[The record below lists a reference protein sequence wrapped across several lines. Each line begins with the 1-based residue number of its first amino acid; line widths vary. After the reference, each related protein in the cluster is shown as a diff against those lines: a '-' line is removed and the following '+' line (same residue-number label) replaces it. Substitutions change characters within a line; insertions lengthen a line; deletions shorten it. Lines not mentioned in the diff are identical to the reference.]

1 MKRAR
6 AQIDRRTFATMVAGS
21 LAAAAGT
28 SWGQARGS
36 QGKTVFYAAVG
47 PELTLFDVDVT
58 GGTLNRHS
66 SITLPANVHYA
77 WPHPSKRYFYI
88 ASSNGGPGASGIVG
102 DRHYVSVLRVDPASG
117 ALSLHG
123 EVRML
128 PSRPIHVSVDNA
140 GEYALTAHNNPSTV
154 LVHRINRDGT
164 LGEIVKQPTTLDTG
178 IFAHQIRT
186 TPSNRTAVLVT
197 RGNNATG
204 GKPEDPGALKV
215 FGFKDGVLTNMASIA
230 PGTGLGF
237 GPRHLDFHP
246 TRPFVF
252 VSVERQNQIHVYR
265 LEPDGGVSRDPLF
278 VKATL
283 AGAPGQQLPSGDGAG
298 TIHLHPNGRFAYIP
312 NRAASTIQFQG
323 KNVFAGGENNI
334 AVFELNEATGEPILR
349 QNIDGHG
356 IQLRTF
362 SIDPT
367 GRLLVAASIMPLLI
381 REGDRVST
389 LAAGLSVYRIGGD
402 GRLTFVRKYDVDTS
416 KGTQF
421 WSGMVTL
428 A

>member
-1 MKRAR
+1 MKCWNAR
-6 AQIDRRTFATMVAGS
+6 IDRRTFGAMVAGS
-21 LAAAAGT
+21 FAAAGT
-28 SWGQARGS
+28 SRGQAQGA
-36 QGKTVFYAAVG
+36 QGKTVFYASVG
-47 PELTLFDVDVT
+47 PELTVYDVDVEAA
-58 GGTLNRHS
+58 TLTRRGS
-66 SITLPANVHYA
+66 VTLPANIHYA
-77 WPHPSKRYFYI
+77 WPHPSRRYFYV
-88 ASSNGGPGASGIVG
+88 ASSNGGTGTSGIAG
-102 DRHYVSVLRVDPASG
+102 ERHYANAFRVDPESG
-117 ALSLHG
+117 ALTPHG

-128 PSRPIHVSVDNA
+128 PSRPIHISVDNA
-140 GEYALTAHNNPSTV
+140 GEYALSAHNNPSNV
-154 LVHRINRDGT
+154 VVHRINRDGT
-164 LGEIVKQPTTLDTG
+164 LGGMVSQPAGLNTG

-186 TPSNRTAVLVT
+186 TPSNRTAILVT
-197 RGNNATG
+197 RGNNASG

-252 VSVERQNQIHVYR
+252 VSVERQNQIQVYR
-265 LEPDGGVSRDPLF
+265 LERDGGLSRGPLF
-278 VKATL
+278 VKTTL
-283 AGAPGQQLPSGDGAG
+283 AGARDQQPAAGEGAG

-312 NRAASTIQFQG
+312 NRAASTVQFQG
-323 KNVFAGGENNI
+323 KDVFAGGENNI
-334 AVFELNEATGEPILR
+334 AVFKLNEETGEPILI
-349 QNIDGHG
+349 QNIDGRG

-367 GRLLVAASIMPLLI
+367 GRLLVAASIMSLLM

-389 LAAGLSVYRIGGD
+389 LTAGLSIYRIGGD
-402 GRLTFVRKYDVDTS
+402 GKLTFVRKYDVDTV

-421 WSGMVTL
+421 WSGMLTL